1 MRRADAIDPRTIC
14 WGFAA
19 IGWILGFVILAWGP
33 IWFGTDLAG
42 QPWAKAGLIRAV
54 GALLMADGCFA
65 AALASISDLLSLR
78 RAVKWFLMAHAV
90 VLLVL
95 KLQQV
100 AIWGESDVQ
109 YLLSMMLVLATVFGY
124 LWLTAHGEQPGH
136 FHLTTLFTTSET
148 EEAQLTSE
156 YEAQIRKAASQEE
169 RNRLARDLHD
179 SIKQQIFAIQT
190 SAATAQTRFEADPT
204 GAKEALNRVRDSA
217 REAMGEMEAMLDQL
231 RATPLENVGLT
242 EALKKHCEALEF
254 RTGARVRLQVDKLP
268 SASLIPPGAQESIF
282 RAAQEALAN
291 VARHARAQNVT
302 VRLSVPDGQ
311 IALTVE
317 DDGAGFDPNEHPA
330 GMGLANMRTRAE
342 EFRGEFV
349 LDSRPGGG
357 TKVTFRIPLLSVQP
371 GSYLRRAL
379 LSTLLFVGISADVI
393 FVKKQMNMFAVPV
406 AIIAVIEAI
415 RTSLAYRRTRS
426 LA

>member
-1 MRRADAIDPRTIC
+1 
-14 WGFAA
+14 
-19 IGWILGFVILAWGP
+19 
-33 IWFGTDLAG
+33 
-42 QPWAKAGLIRAV
+42 
-54 GALLMADGCFA
+54 MADGCFA
-65 AALASISDLLSLR
+65 AALASINDLLSLR

-100 AIWGESDVQ
+100 AIWGENDVK

-311 IALTVE
+311 IALTV
-317 DDGAGFDPNEHPA
+317 
-330 GMGLANMRTRAE
+330 RTTARA
-342 EFRGEFV
+342 
-349 LDSRPGGG
+349 S
-357 TKVTFRIPLLSVQP
+357 
-371 GSYLRRAL
+371 
-379 LSTLLFVGISADVI
+379 
-393 FVKKQMNMFAVPV
+393 
-406 AIIAVIEAI
+406 I
-415 RTSLAYRRTRS
+415 RTSTPQAWD
-426 LA
+426 